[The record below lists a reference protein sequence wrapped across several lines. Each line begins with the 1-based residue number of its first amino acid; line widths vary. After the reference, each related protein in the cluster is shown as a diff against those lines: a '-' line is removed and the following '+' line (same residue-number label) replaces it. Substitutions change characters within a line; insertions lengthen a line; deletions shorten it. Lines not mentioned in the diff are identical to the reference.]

1 MQVMN
6 CHLFERKDELSENLV
21 LKVRTPN
28 KSGGHV
34 VIFSHYDVNRV
45 ACRLQ
50 DAERQERQSERRI
63 KEDGE

>member
-1 MQVMN
+1 MN
-6 CHLFERKDELSENLV
+6 CHLFEGKDELIENLL

-45 ACRLQ
+45 ARRLQ
-50 DAERQERQSERRI
+50 DAERQERRSERQI
-63 KEDGE
+63 KEDEE